1 MRLIRSLFLSLS
13 FLVNGLYKIADIE
26 VFDARGKNE
35 RFCLC
40 GTGGIEVDDLV
51 DSVGDAGE
59 TIGELLKEFRLGD
72 VLEGLAGVELFCFVR
87 LGFSHGLHRSVDVL
101 EARALCR
108 GHVGLCVLCVF
119 VSARNVIYPDVGEGF
134 VEAVS
139 GDLQGGLLIR
149 FVGKGSVFDVYRLRF
164 FLRGSLWRRS
174 GSEWCRPF
182 LFMSRLRMSWM
193 LYWGKSQSMT
203 ATSYPFT

>member
-1 MRLIRSLFLSLS
+1 MRLIRSPFLSLS

-26 VFDARGKNE
+26 VFDARGQDE

-51 DSVGDAGE
+51 DPVGDAGE
-59 TIGELLKEFRLGD
+59 ALGELLKEFRLGD

-87 LGFSHGLHRSVDVL
+87 LGLSHGLHRPVDVL
-101 EARALCR
+101 EARTHCR
-108 GHVGLCVLCVF
+108 GRFGRFVLCVSVF
-119 VSARNVIYPDVGEGF
+119 ACNIIYPDVGKGF

-139 GDLQGGLLIR
+139 GNLPGRLLIR
-149 FVGKGSVFDVYRLRF
+149 SVGKGSVFDVYRLRF

-174 GSEWCRPF
+174 GSEWRSLSSASSSMRF
-182 LFMSRLRMSWM
+182 T
-193 LYWGKSQSMT
+193 KSSGFRQI
-203 ATSYPFT
+203 